1 MTERDPR
8 LPRRWA
14 LVGAGRLGT
23 ALAPALR
30 EAGLVV
36 AGPLRR
42 GEAIPPGTEAVLL
55 CVPDRELA
63 AAAKAVVVASPEQAA
78 GSGPGDLD
86 GASLVGRPA
95 APPGALHRWPLVG
108 HASGLTPLAPLHPHE
123 AFGLHPLVSAAG
135 PGTRFAGAAAA
146 VAGSTPRA
154 RDAAVGLAVALGM
167 RPLTVADADR
177 PAYHAAA
184 SLAANALVVL
194 EGAAERLL
202 ATAGVPREAL
212 APLALGALERW
223 AAHGTRAAL
232 TGPVARGDEATV
244 AAQRAAVA
252 ERAPELLELFDAY
265 VAAGR
270 ELVAR

>member
-1 MTERDPR
+1 MNGFDER

-30 EAGLVV
+30 EAGLAV

-42 GEAIPPGTEAVLL
+42 GEAVPRGTEAVLL
-55 CVPDRELA
+55 CVPDREIA
-63 AAAKAVVVASPEQAA
+63 AAAAA
-78 GSGPGDLD
+78 LAEGPRGARPGSAAD
-86 GASLVGRPA
+86 GRPA
-95 APPGALHRWPLVG
+95 EGAGALLVG
-108 HASGLTPLAPLHPHE
+108 HASGLTPLAPLLPHE

-154 RDAAVGLAVALGM
+154 LGAAVALAGALGM
-167 RPLTVADADR
+167 TPLTVADADR

-202 ATAGVPREAL
+202 ATAGLPREAL
-212 APLALGALERW
+212 APLARGALERW
-223 AAHGTRAAL
+223 AADGASSAL
-232 TGPVARGDEATV
+232 TGPVVRGDEATI
-244 AAQRAAVA
+244 AAQRAAIA
-252 ERAPELLELFDAY
+252 QRTPEALALFDAY

-270 ELVAR
+270 GLAAR